1 VKPLR
6 PGVTVVVPVHPP
18 RLHSTL
24 PAALA
29 SVWEQT
35 VLPDSVVI
43 AVDTGHDGAAATRNR
58 GLWQV
63 GTEWTAFLDSDDLLR
78 PFHLEAL
85 LAHAQATGADLVYPW
100 FDVIDGWDPFPD
112 MEHAPFDGAMLAH
125 RNYIPITVLVRTG
138 LLRAAG
144 GFRNLND
151 SLEPDASP
159 CEDLGAWQAL
169 LAAGARFE
177 HLDRRSWLWRWFR
190 TASGDGNTSGRGD
203 RW

>member
-1 VKPLR
+1 VKPFR
-6 PGVTVVVPVHPP
+6 EGISVVVPVHPP

-35 VLPDSVVI
+35 VLPDSVVL

-85 LAHAQATGADLVYPW
+85 TAHQRLTGADLVFPH
-100 FDVIDGWDPFPD
+100 FDVIDGWDPFAQW
-112 MEHAPFDGAMLAH
+112 EHTPFDPAELETH
-125 RNYIPITVLVRTG
+125 NRIPVTVLVRTG
-138 LLRAAG
+138 RLRGAG
-144 GFRNLND
+144 GFRPLGPPEN
-151 SLEPDASP
+151 P
-159 CEDLGAWQAL
+159 CEDWGAWRAM
-169 LAAGARFE
+169 AAGGARIE
-177 HLDRRSWLWRWFR
+177 HLDRRTWLWRWS
-190 TASGDGNTSGRGD
+190 SGPAGNTSGRSD
-203 RW
+203 TW